1 MCPDIETFAPL
12 IAAAF
17 GLDTAETEAEHPG
30 HRLRVRL
37 ADRALR
43 QVNPL
48 LGLVGR
54 LVQLA
59 DSRLEAAA
67 VLDLCGTEPVARK
80 FGFSTEDLDRL
91 ATLVTRSGVR
101 WGLDPAHRA
110 RFGLNGFGQNT
121 WAAGLDRL
129 LLGIAMDESG
139 QHYLGT
145 ALPLDDVDA
154 SDVDLVGRFAELL
167 TRLRTVTAGWTE
179 SQSVAG
185 WIADFSRAIELMTAV
200 PASETWQ
207 LTHAH
212 GQLGR
217 IAEAAGDDSGML
229 SLPEVAALLTDAF
242 RGRASRANFR
252 TGTLTMCTMLPMR
265 SVPHRVVCLL
275 GADDGVF
282 PRPVRPDG
290 DDIAERDPMVGDR
303 DPRSEDRQLLLDALL
318 AAEERL
324 VVIITGAD
332 PRTGSRIPPAVPI
345 GALLDALDTTAR
357 TPDGRSVRQQRHRLP
372 SPPAVRPDQLHS
384 GRAGRPGRVQLRP
397 GESARRTRCVRSRPR
412 GAAGRLSRRFP
423 AGAAADHGARSDR
436 AHPLLQPPT
445 AGATPGTRP
454 AVAMGRRRGA
464 GRTDPGRASR
474 AGPLA
479 GRRTAASAAPAG
491 RGPRRARR
499 GGVAPRH
506 PPAARLRRPG
516 AHRNR
521 RRGCRPGGLDRTV
534 PDRRRQGAG
543 RSCSTCRAP
552 AEPSG

>member
-1 MCPDIETFAPL
+1 M
-12 IAAAF
+12 
-17 GLDTAETEAEHPG
+17 
-30 HRLRVRL
+30 
-37 ADRALR
+37 R

-91 ATLVTRSGVR
+91 ATLVIRSGVR

-129 LLGIAMDESG
+129 LLGITMDESG

-200 PASETWQ
+200 PASDTWQ

-212 GQLGR
+212 GQLSR

-357 TPDGRSVRQQRHRLP
+357 TPDGRGVRQQLTVCHPLQPFAPINFTPGELGAPDGFSFDRASLRGVRAASVP
-372 SPPAVRPDQLHS
+372 DREAPPAVFRVDSLPAAPPTTALGLTELIRFFNHPP
-384 GRAGRPGRVQLRP
+384 RALLR
-397 GESARRTRCVRSRPR
+397 ER
-412 GAAGRLSRRFP
+412 GRLSLWADDEEPDEQIP
-423 AGAAADHGARSDR
+423 AE
-436 AHPLLQPPT
+436 L
-445 AGATPGTRP
+445 
-454 AVAMGRRRGA
+454 
-464 GRTDPGRASR
+464 SR

-521 RRGCRPGGLDRTV
+521 RRSCGPGGPDRTV
-534 PDRRRQGAG
+534 PDRRR
-543 RSCSTCRAP
+543 
-552 AEPSG
+552 